1 LARRELEQLPFRA
14 FTDFDGLH
22 LKNFLMRAQF
32 SSLSPLRLPI
42 PPLGLF
48 LILILQQHACVQ
60 LHDFA
65 YDIPPDRVAQAPLA
79 ERSAS
84 RLLVLDGRTGAHADR
99 FIRDLLELLAPDDL
113 LVFNDT
119 RVVAARL
126 MGTRAS
132 GGRVELL
139 LERALEGNEALL
151 QVKRSKTLR
160 AGLEIATAGGSVRLV
175 ERSGDLWRVELP
187 GPALE
192 FFEKFGDV
200 PLPPYIKRRPDT
212 NDRERYQSIFA
223 REKGAVAAPTAS
235 LHFDWTFIA
244 ALEKRGVELAFVT
257 LHVGAGTFQP
267 VRAANLDEVVL
278 HAEWLEVSAGTCEAI
293 ERTRAA
299 GGRVVAVGTTVVRAL
314 ESASLAASGKNP
326 RQPLAP
332 YKGET
337 RLFIR
342 PGFEFQVTDA
352 LITNFHVS
360 ESTLLMLVCAFA
372 GRERTLA
379 AYAHAIK
386 GGYRFFSYGDAMF
399 VTPQAGVAR

>member
-1 LARRELEQLPFRA
+1 VSSNSLSRA

-22 LKNFLMRAQF
+22 LKNFLMRAQV

-48 LILILQQHACVQ
+48 LALILQQHARVQ

-84 RLLVLDGRTGAHADR
+84 RLLVLDGRTGLCTDR
-99 FIRDLLELLAPDDL
+99 MIRDLPGLLLPDDL

-126 MGTRAS
+126 TGSKPS
-132 GGRVELL
+132 GGRVEFL
-139 LERALEGNEALL
+139 LERALEGHEALL
-151 QVKRSKTLR
+151 QVKGSKTLR
-160 AGLEIATAGGSVRLV
+160 KGLEVTTAGGTVRLV
-175 ERSGDLWRVELP
+175 ERSGDLWRGHLP
-187 GPALE
+187 GPALD
-192 FFEKFGDV
+192 FFEKWGDV
-200 PLPPYIKRRPDT
+200 PLPPYIRRSPDPQ
-212 NDRERYQSIFA
+212 DRERYQSIFA
-223 REKGAVAAPTAS
+223 RETGAVAAPTAS
-235 LHFDWTFIA
+235 LHFDPDLIA
-244 ALEKRGVELAFVT
+244 ALEKRGVQRAFIT

-278 HAEWLEVSAGTCEAI
+278 HAERLEVSAATCDAV

-314 ESASLAASGKNP
+314 ESAALAAHGASVQQ
-326 RQPLAP
+326 RLAP
-332 YKGET
+332 FKGES

-342 PGFEFQVTDA
+342 PGFQFRITDT

-360 ESTLLMLVCAFA
+360 QSTLLMLVCAVA
-372 GRERTLA
+372 GREHTLA

-386 GGYRFFSYGDAMF
+386 AGYRFFSYGDAMF
-399 VTPQAGVAR
+399 VTPQEGAR

>member
-1 LARRELEQLPFRA
+1 
-14 FTDFDGLH
+14 
-22 LKNFLMRAQF
+22 
-32 SSLSPLRLPI
+32 
-42 PPLGLF
+42 
-48 LILILQQHACVQ
+48 VQ

-84 RLLVLDGRTGAHADR
+84 RLLVLSGRTGEHADR
-99 FIRDLLELLAPDDL
+99 LIGDLLELLMPDDL

-126 MGTRAS
+126 MGSRPS

-160 AGLEIATAGGSVRLV
+160 DGLDITTAGGSVRLL

-187 GPALE
+187 APALE

-212 NDRERYQSIFA
+212 NDRARYQSIFA

-235 LHFDWTFIA
+235 LHFDRPLIA

-278 HAEWLEVSAGTCEAI
+278 HAECLEVSARTCEAI
-293 ERTRAA
+293 KRTRTA

-314 ESASLAASGKNP
+314 ESAALAGSGEDP
-326 RQPLAP
+326 EQPLAP

-337 RLFIR
+337 RLFIH
-342 PGFEFQVTDA
+342 PGFKFRVTDA

-386 GGYRFFSYGDAMF
+386 AEYRFFSYGDAMF
-399 VTPQAGVAR
+399 VTPQAGVGR